1 MKAFYVSGEWMP
13 KKGYSLLHREQTGE
27 YFAVNSPNIWK
38 NVYGELKDIPIPVPK
53 ADEVLIKVGA
63 CGICGSDLHAIEL
76 DEEGYTRFPG
86 RLKLPVVLGH
96 EYSGEVVEVGSD
108 VKSIHKGDLISVEQT
123 LWCGKCRACRMNR
136 FNQCENL
143 YEDGLS
149 KNGGFE
155 EYALVNEKFCC
166 NINGLADKLGD
177 KLAALEA
184 GALVEPTAVA
194 YNGMFINAGGFQPG
208 GHVVVFGVGPIGLAA
223 IALARATGAACII
236 AFGTTE
242 NRMKLAREMGADV
255 VYNPRQLAKDGGASP
270 WELVME
276 HTKGIGA
283 AMFVEATGNTNS
295 TYPEIENCMAIGA
308 KIVQLGME
316 AGRTSVDWMPFI
328 FNFGQIYGS
337 GSHGGSEIFPSVIRM
352 MEHGLI
358 DMRKMVSA
366 RYPLDKINE
375 AFDAQ
380 RTKQHGKILVSQH
393 Y

>member
-1 MKAFYVSGEWMP
+1 MKAFYVSGEWVP
-13 KKGYSLLHREQTGE
+13 KREYIILPREQTDE
-27 YFAVNSPNIWK
+27 HFAVNSPMIWK
-38 NVYGELKDIPIPVPK
+38 NVHGELKEIPIPTPK

-63 CGICGSDLHAIEL
+63 CGICGSDLNAIEL

-96 EYSGEVVEVGSD
+96 EYSGEVVEVGAD
-108 VKSIHKGDLISVEQT
+108 VKSVRKGDLISVEQT
-123 LWCGKCRACRMNR
+123 LWCGKCRMCRMGW
-136 FNQCENL
+136 FNQCENI

-166 NINGLADKLGD
+166 KINGIAERLGD

-184 GALVEPTAVA
+184 GALVEPTAVV
-194 YNGMFINAGGFQPG
+194 YNGMFLNAGGFQPG
-208 GHVVVFGVGPIGLAA
+208 GHIVVFGIGAIGLAA
-223 IALARATGAACII
+223 IALARATGAASII

-242 NRMKLAREMGADV
+242 GRMKLARHMGADV
-255 VYNPRQLAKDGGASP
+255 VFNPRQLAKDGGAAP

-276 HTKGIGA
+276 YTKGIGA
-283 AMFVEATGNTNS
+283 AMLIEATGNTNS
-295 TYPEIENCMAIGA
+295 TYPEIEKCMAVGA
-308 KIVQLGME
+308 KVVQVGME
-316 AGRTSVDWMPFI
+316 ARRASVDWNPFMV
-328 FNFGQIYGS
+328 NYGKIYGTAS
-337 GSHGGSEIFPSVIRM
+337 TGGREIFPSVIRM
-352 MEHGLI
+352 MEYGVI

-366 RYPLDKINE
+366 RYHLDKIDE

-380 RTKQHGKILVSQH
+380 RTKQHGKVLVSQH